1 MLFMYAH
8 VTTDRYNARILD
20 VVNAPQTNGSVINGD
35 SEKPDT
41 NGTAKLSHYRAQL
54 IDQDL
59 EGIEDCIHTVT
70 SNDLK

>member
-1 MLFMYAH
+1 MD
-8 VTTDRYNARILD
+8 T
-20 VVNAPQTNGSVINGD
+20 PQINGSAINGE
-35 SEKPDT
+35 SENLDT
-41 NGTAKLSHYRAQL
+41 NGTGKQNLYRAQL